1 MFQRLI
7 GIAFLVAALWMA
19 ASTLAARSGY
29 TKTTGTVVGTES
41 ILELDAEGLAWLRRP
56 IITFRPAPHAAPV
69 QFRPNAWSTWVS
81 HATGDSIAIRYP
93 PGKPADAELHNL
105 LHDVLAPIVL
115 FLLGTAGLRGRLR
128 SEGGSVVLA
137 RWED

>member
-7 GIAFLVAALWMA
+7 GIAFLVAAVWVGGD
-19 ASTLAARSGY
+19 TWAARSGY
-29 TKTTGTVVGTES
+29 TRTTGTVVGTENV
-41 ILELDAEGLAWLRRP
+41 LELDAEGLAWLRRP
-56 IITFRPAPHAAPV
+56 IVSFRPAPHAAPL
-69 QFRPNAWSTWVS
+69 QFRPNAWSTWRR

-93 PGKPADAELHNL
+93 PGKPAEAELHNL

-115 FLLGTAGLRGRLR
+115 FVLGIAGLRGTLR
-128 SEGGSVVLA
+128 SEGGSVVVA